1 MDPRYVFGGMTP
13 GDRPIGTGQIMP
25 TVGRW
30 HHWPHYWSTTMYRS
44 VATAPTQSI
53 DAARFLANNSSRHL
67 IPSVTASRY
76 GCCNWAVGT
85 PWRRTNDYHSASLA
99 QALRVF
105 LSADLTKA
113 SAPYA
118 STAAITAVNHILDNI
133 QRLPRDS
140 WRAILIDR
148 TACRHDRLLFKR
160 WFHIFGRCTPAL

>member
-1 MDPRYVFGGMTP
+1 MSIKHHFHGCQKRRWYMLRLLSGAISSTWLFFTP
-13 GDRPIGTGQIMP
+13 
-25 TVGRW
+25 
-30 HHWPHYWSTTMYRS
+30 MYRS

-118 STAAITAVNHILDNI
+118 STAAITAVNHFLDNI

-160 WFHIFGRCTPAL
+160 